1 MRYHDIRDALQEL
14 QLRPSKGLGQNF
26 LRDANIARVVAEM
39 AVPRSAPFALEIG
52 PGLGAITTH
61 LMDRCDRLLALEKD
75 DRLAA
80 WLRLKLPPER
90 IDVETADA
98 VTFDWRPLMRHGPFP
113 VIGNLPY
120 YVTSPI
126 LRNFLGPV
134 SPASRAVFGV
144 QDEFAARMVAA
155 PGSPDY
161 SALTVRLQRI
171 WRIRRERSLPPAVFH
186 PAPGVSSAIV
196 SLEPLSPRTH
206 KPVRAAF
213 FDDIVQRGFGQR
225 RKQLRSLLEVEPAL
239 WQAWC
244 DRNNLPP
251 TCRAENLS
259 VAQWV
264 DLAAQLDPSCAVPA
278 QHDHELFDV
287 VDENDCVVRS
297 APRGEVH
304 GNNLRHRSVHVLI
317 FNSAGELLLQKR
329 SAWKDREPLKW
340 DSSAAG
346 HLDAGEDYTFAAGR
360 ETEEELGIRTA
371 LERIGKIPAGAL
383 TGHEFVE
390 VFTGRHEGPFVM
402 PPAEVEAAEF
412 FPLDVIS
419 GWMTTRPDDF
429 APGLCEAWRVLS
441 AARDRK

>member
-26 LRDANIARVVAEM
+26 LRDANIARIVAET
-39 AVPRSAPFALEIG
+39 AIPRSAPFALEIG

-61 LMDRCDRLLALEKD
+61 LLERCEHLLALEKD

-80 WLRLKLPPER
+80 WLRRKFPPDR
-90 IDVETADA
+90 LDVEVADA
-98 VTFDWRPLMRHGPFP
+98 VTFDWRPLMRRGPFP
-113 VIGNLPY
+113 IVGNLPY

-144 QDEFAARMVAA
+144 QEEFAARMAA
-155 PGSPDY
+155 SPGSPDY
-161 SALTVRLQRI
+161 SALTVRLQRL
-171 WRIRRERSLPPAVFH
+171 WRIRRERSLPPAVFF
-186 PAPGVSSAIV
+186 PEPGVSSAIV
-196 SLEPLSPRTH
+196 SLEPLPPRTYP
-206 KPVRAAF
+206 PVRAAF

-225 RKQLRSLLEVEPAL
+225 RKQLRRLLDVEPGR

-244 DRNNLPP
+244 ERSNLPA

-278 QHDHELFDV
+278 QHHHELFDV
-287 VDENDCVVRS
+287 VDENDQVLRS
-297 APRGEVH
+297 ATRGEVH
-304 GNNLRHRSVHVLI
+304 GNDLHHRSVHVLI
-317 FNSAGELLLQKR
+317 FNAAGELLLQRR

-346 HLDAGEDYTFAAGR
+346 HLDAGEDYARAADR
-360 ETEEELGIRTA
+360 ETEEELGIRVN
-371 LERIGKIPAGAL
+371 LERIGKISASPL
-383 TGHEFVE
+383 TGYEFVE

-402 PPAEVEAAEF
+402 PPAEVETSDF
-412 FPLDVIS
+412 FPTSVIDE
-419 GWMTTRPDDF
+419 WITTRPDDF
-429 APGLCEAWRVLS
+429 APGFREAWKVFCEAQ
-441 AARDRK
+441 DRK